1 MCWLIVYVSLAVSR
15 YLNDR
20 SARVSTNDWLT
31 PPTPPSVVGPSE
43 FTEDIDYYIYWL
55 QVILSIGIDRL
66 DLIVSSDIS
75 FEASLSPLNPFLSLT
90 PLTPPR
96 PACSSC
102 HMMSLLTLVFL
113 VPPRR
118 PRARTRRRETLQL
131 WDRGKTFITS
141 SNSKRSVWTHT
152 GEKPHCCHQ
161 REKHFSFSSQLRRRC
176 CTWTSRYNNTRC
188 IKNLFLKGTVHP
200 KTSLCLIKLF

>member
-1 MCWLIVYVSLAVSR
+1 M
-15 YLNDR
+15 
-20 SARVSTNDWLT
+20 STNDWLT
-31 PPTPPSVVGPSE
+31 PPTPPSPPAVVGPSE
-43 FTEDIDYYIYWL
+43 FTEDIDHYIYWL

-66 DLIVSSDIS
+66 DLIVSSSYLLDSSDIS

-90 PLTPPR
+90 PPLLSSSPLTPPR
-96 PACSSC
+96 PASSSC

-118 PRARTRRRETLQL
+118 PRARPRRRETLQL

-161 REKHFSFSSQLRRRC
+161 REKHFSFSSQLRRC

>member
-1 MCWLIVYVSLAVSR
+1 MEF
-15 YLNDR
+15 
-20 SARVSTNDWLT
+20 DWLT

-66 DLIVSSDIS
+66 DLIVSSSYLLWS
-75 FEASLSPLNPFLSLT
+75 FLVSSEPLSLLDSSSPLLVSSE
-90 PLTPPR
+90 PPR
-96 PACSSC
+96 PASSSC
-102 HMMSLLTLVFL
+102 HMMSLLTLLFL

-118 PRARTRRRETLQL
+118 PRAHPRRRETLQL

-161 REKHFSFSSQLRRRC
+161 REKHFSFSSQLRRC

-200 KTSLCLIKLF
+200 KTSLCLIKWF